1 MVGAMDATM
10 RARWGLDPALS
21 FLNHGSFGACPL
33 EVLQVQSEL
42 RARMERQPVQF
53 FVRDLPGLLDEARAA
68 LGRFLHAAPA
78 GLAFVPNATAAVNA
92 VLRWLPLDA
101 GDELLTTDHAY
112 NACRNVLDA
121 AAARAGA
128 RVVVARLPF
137 PIHREDEP
145 VESLLAALT
154 PRTRLCLL
162 DLVTSPTALVLPVA
176 RVVAALRERGVDTL
190 VDAAHGPGQVPLDV
204 DALGAAWVTG
214 NCHKWLFAPKG
225 AAFLAVREDKRA
237 TTRPAILSHGAN
249 APAHARS
256 RLHLEFD
263 WTGTIDPTP
272 WLAVPAGIAFGEGLL
287 PGGWPA
293 LMSRNHA
300 LAQQARALLCEVLGV
315 AEPAPA
321 SMLGAMAAVPLPDGD
336 GAPRPPL
343 TLDPL
348 QERLLREHGVEVPVV
363 SWPRSPK
370 RLVRI
375 SAQAYNSLEDYERL
389 AAALVAELP
398 LSAGST
404 SGTLR
409 PGS

>member
-1 MVGAMDATM
+1 MDATM
-10 RARWGLDPALS
+10 RARWGLDPALT

-33 EVLQVQSEL
+33 EVLAVQSEL

-53 FVRDLPGLLDEARAA
+53 FVRDLPGMLDEARAK
-68 LGRFLHAAPA
+68 LGRFLHAAPE

-92 VLRWLPLDA
+92 VLRWLPLDV

-137 PIHREDEP
+137 PLGSEDELVEP
-145 VESLLAALT
+145 VLAAVT

-176 RVVAALRERGVDTL
+176 RLVSALRERGVETL

-225 AAFLAVREDKRA
+225 AAFLSVREDKRVD
-237 TTRPAILSHGAN
+237 TRPAILSHGAN
-249 APAHARS
+249 APSGARS
-256 RLHLEFD
+256 RFHLEFD
-263 WTGTIDPTP
+263 WTGTLDPTP
-272 WLAVPAGIAFGEGLL
+272 WLAVPAGIRFGERLF
-287 PGGWPA
+287 PGGWSA
-293 LMSRNHA
+293 LMARNHA
-300 LAQQARALLCEVLGV
+300 LAVEARALLCRALG
-315 AEPAPA
+315 APAPAPA

-336 GAPRPPL
+336 GTPRPPL

-348 QERLLREHGVEVPVV
+348 QERLLRVHDVEVPVV
-363 SWPRSPK
+363 SWPRAPK

-375 SAQAYNSLEDYERL
+375 SVQAYNSMQDHERL
-389 AAALVAELP
+389 AAALATVLSP
-398 LSAGST
+398 PSPGSSAG
-404 SGTLR
+404 
-409 PGS
+409 